1 MAMTRTLLLGALLAT
16 AALFGGCLGGD
27 DSNKA
32 GEDQR
37 PHAVVLSF
45 ATHGPDT
52 LDLDEFAREVSR
64 QSNGSV
70 RIEFE
75 KRWREGERDYQ
86 QRTIDDV
93 REAKV
98 DLANVPARAFD
109 LAGVDSLQPLVAP
122 FAVDSY
128 ALERRVLGSP
138 LAARMLRGVE
148 QIDLV
153 GVAVLPGELRKP
165 LGVSR
170 QLVDASD
177 YAGATIGTRS
187 SELGARALRAL
198 GANPGYYE
206 PGQDISSF
214 DGIEAGLTDI
224 EGDRYDGPARTLA
237 ANVNLWPR
245 ALAIVMNRGA
255 YGRLSDDQRDAL
267 RAAGR
272 SALDPAMKRVEHEE
286 AEALGVL
293 CNRAEVAF
301 RSASPSQLDA
311 LRAATRPVAEALDRN
326 PATRGVARAIAAMRG
341 DVEPEKA
348 PTCTTENEERAAEGA
363 TPVDGLWQMETTAE
377 ELLQATTEGEVAP
390 ENWGKQT
397 FAMVSGRFAFTN
409 ENREACI
416 WGYGR
421 YAVKTDI
428 LEFKFEDGGG
438 DAPTDAAN
446 RPGEFF
452 RYHWSRYRDQL
463 TLKPVKGAI
472 SPGNFRVKAWRLLE
486 GEPSL
491 GGLSRRCPPPIKGLQ
506 P

>member
-1 MAMTRTLLLGALLAT
+1 MTRTLILGALLAA
-16 AALFGGCLGGD
+16 AALFGGCLGGN

-32 GEDQR
+32 GGDER
-37 PHAVVLSF
+37 PDAVVVLSLK
-45 ATHGPDT
+45 THGSDT
-52 LDLDEFAREVSR
+52 FDLDEFASEVSR

-93 REAKV
+93 RERTV
-98 DLANVPARAFD
+98 DIADVAARAFD
-109 LAGVDSLQPLVAP
+109 LAGADSLQPLVAP

-128 ALERRVLGSP
+128 ALERRVLASP

-148 QIDLV
+148 RVDLV
-153 GVAVLPGELRKP
+153 GVALLPGELRKP
-165 LGVSR
+165 LGISR
-170 QLVDASD
+170 ALVDASD
-177 YAGATIGTRS
+177 YDGATIGTRP
-187 SELGARALRAL
+187 SEGGARTFRAL
-198 GANPGYYE
+198 GANPRYYE
-206 PGQDISSF
+206 PGKDISSF
-214 DGIEAGLTDI
+214 DGIEAGI
-224 EGDRYDGPARTLA
+224 SGVEGDRYDGPARTLA

-245 ALAIVMNRGA
+245 AVAIVMNRQA
-255 YGRLSDDQRDAL
+255 YGRLSDDQREAL

-272 SALDPAMKRVEHEE
+272 AALDPAIKRVEHGE
-286 AEALGVL
+286 AEAVGIL

-311 LRAATRPVAEALDRN
+311 LRAATRPVTKALDRN
-326 PATRGVARAIAAMRG
+326 SATRDAARAIAAMRG
-341 DVEPEKA
+341 EVEPEA
-348 PTCTTENEERAAEGA
+348 PPTCATKNEERAAEGA

-377 ELLQATTEGEVAP
+377 ELLQATTENDVAP
-390 ENWGKQT
+390 ENWGSQT

-421 YAVKTDI
+421 YAVKGDI
-428 LEFKFEDGGG
+428 LELSFEDGGG

-452 RYHWSRYRDQL
+452 KLHWSRYRDQL

-486 GEPSL
+486 DEPSL
-491 GGLSRRCPPPIKGLQ
+491 DGLSRRCPPPIKGFQ